1 MRENEWWTLTADKSE
16 IKVLKQMLTGSEQLP
31 LDMPD
36 CRKNL
41 QKCWSSKSSFWQ
53 RKQYPVPKSV
63 LRKSP
68 NNGSPVM

>member
-36 CRKNL
+36 CRKKPPKML
-41 QKCWSSKSSFWQ
+41 EFKIFLLAKKVVSS
-53 RKQYPVPKSV
+53 PKICAKEV
-63 LRKSP
+63 T
-68 NNGSPVM
+68 